1 MKKKDAIAAIERH
14 GILLV
19 YPIKNAKEPAS
30 LWSALYPRSEM
41 RWEWD
46 AGGDARVASL
56 WHLREELSRS
66 KQVVY
71 AKWYQ
76 GRATFFSRDVFT
88 ALRSHF
94 LAQPLPTGR
103 EARELLSLLQ
113 ESSPQ
118 STKQLKRGTGLL
130 GRALESTYE
139 RAMKQLWQ
147 QLLIVG
153 FGEVDEGA
161 FPSLAVGATSLLFED
176 LEEEA
181 AAMDPARRRKILTAK
196 IEAAPKFAKFFGRV
210 SAGVKPT

>member
-19 YPIKNAKEPAS
+19 YPIKNARDPAS
-30 LWSALYPRSEM
+30 LWGALFPRSEM

-46 AGGDARVASL
+46 DNGDDRVARL

-71 AKWYQ
+71 AKWFN
-76 GRATFFSRDVFT
+76 GRATFFSKPVFT
-88 ALRSHF
+88 ALRAHYR
-94 LAQPLPTGR
+94 AEPLPMNR
-103 EARELLSLLQ
+103 EARELLELLR

-118 STKQLKRGTGLL
+118 STKQLKRGTGLI

-139 RAMKQLWQ
+139 RALKQLWR
-147 QLLIVG
+147 QLLVVG

-181 AAMDPARRRKILTAK
+181 RALSAAESRAILDPVFA
-196 IEAAPKFAKFFGRV
+196 AAPKFHRFFERVRADAKK
-210 SAGVKPT
+210 S